1 MGLCSCITD
10 KEKENLYNDSFQKK
24 NSGGDLFSIRTSV
37 VYPADG
43 RELIGYAAEEQD
55 ENARPEL
62 TSQIENWTSMIP
74 FLSAILKWSRVISVY
89 SGVLR
94 GGRRANRYRKH
105 NRKKKCV

>member
-37 VYPADG
+37 VYPAD
-43 RELIGYAAEEQD
+43 

-74 FLSAILKWSRVISVY
+74 FLSAIPT
-89 SGVLR
+89 
-94 GGRRANRYRKH
+94 GGRICRW
-105 NRKKKCV
+105 